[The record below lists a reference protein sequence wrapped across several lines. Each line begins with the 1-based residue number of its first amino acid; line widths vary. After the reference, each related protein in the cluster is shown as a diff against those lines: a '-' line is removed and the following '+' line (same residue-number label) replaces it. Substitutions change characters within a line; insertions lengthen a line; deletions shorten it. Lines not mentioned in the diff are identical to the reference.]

1 MEMLVFGSGG
11 QPLLVFPT
19 SMGRFFDYEQ
29 RDMIGAAAGA
39 YEAGVLQ
46 AFCVD
51 SVDAESWYNKAAH
64 PRDRVLRHGQY
75 EDYLIH
81 EVLPF
86 IQKRNPAPKVFPT
99 GCSFGGYHAANF
111 ALRHPTLCDGFS
123 SFGGAFDIHQFVD
136 GYYDDNVYFNCP
148 PDFLPNLSDPG
159 ALDLMRQMKIV
170 LAAGESDF
178 CRSENHR
185 LSQILHQKG
194 IPHTLDIWGDNAG
207 HDWPEWHAM
216 TTKFFG

>member
-1 MEMLVFGSGG
+1 MEILVFGSSG

-39 YEAGVLQ
+39 YEAGVIQ

-51 SVDAESWYNKAAH
+51 SVDAESWYNKGVS

-75 EDYLIH
+75 EQYILR
-81 EVLPF
+81 EVLPL
-86 IQKRNPAPKVFPT
+86 IQKRNPALKVFPT

-111 ALRHPTLCDGFS
+111 ALRHPDLCSGFS

-136 GYYDDNVYFNCP
+136 GYYDDNIYFNCP
-148 PDFLPNLSDPG
+148 PDFLPNLSDPR
-159 ALDLMRQMKIV
+159 ALHQMRQMKIV
-170 LAAGESDF
+170 LAVGEADF
-178 CRSENHR
+178 CRPENDR
-185 LSQILHQKG
+185 LSRILHNKQ
-194 IPHTLDIWGDNAG
+194 IPHTLDIWGDGAG
-207 HDWPEWHAM
+207 HDWPEWHGM